1 MHAALTRA
9 AGQHQGR
16 RQKAAALIVLAAAF
30 AFMFSGPVS
39 AAQEPVETVP
49 ETTGSLK
56 PFGTDH
62 ELHTEIARPGNESLT
77 LGARLRTNGGLITR
91 PIDWTI
97 RHVLGSGS
105 GDVVWQ
111 SDEAMAEARL
121 TPGDYVVEADYGT
134 AKFYQPVT
142 VSSGQ
147 RMVMTFILN
156 IGGIRPLS
164 RIDGV
169 GYPSNMPAT
178 HAIYALSGPD
188 AGKQIAADVKQGE
201 IVRVVAG
208 SYRIESRFADGN
220 TVAETKVMVKPGI
233 LSSIEISH
241 LAAYAQVNI
250 AATGTRLATWKIQQ
264 IGGYWQRSGKSDTFA
279 LVLAPGTYKVD
290 AEVDGH
296 DLKAEFTVK
305 PHDFKRLTLGE

>member
-1 MHAALTRA
+1 MHATLTRA

-16 RQKAAALIVLAAAF
+16 RQKAAALIVLAAAY
-30 AFMFSGPVS
+30 AFMFSGPLM
-39 AAQEPVETVP
+39 AAQEPVQTAP
-49 ETTGSLK
+49 EVTGSLK

-62 ELHTEIARPGNESLT
+62 EMHTEIARPGNESLT
-77 LGARLRTNGGLITR
+77 LGARLKTNGGLITR

-97 RHVLGSGS
+97 RNVLGSGT
-105 GDVVWQ
+105 GDIVWH
-111 SDEAMAEARL
+111 SEEPLAETPLA
-121 TPGDYVVEADYGT
+121 PGDYVVEADYGT
-134 AKFYQPVT
+134 AKFFQPVT
-142 VSSGQ
+142 VTPGQ
-147 RMVMTFILN
+147 RLVMTFILN

-178 HAIYALSGPD
+178 HDIYALTGPD
-188 AGKQIAADVKQGE
+188 AGKQIAAGVKQGE

-208 SYRIESRFADGN
+208 TYRIESRFADGN
-220 TVAETKVMVKPGI
+220 TVAETKVTVKPGI

-250 AATGTRLATWKIQQ
+250 PATGTRLATWKIQQ
-264 IGGYWQRSGKSDTFA
+264 IGGYWERSGKSDAFA
-279 LVLAPGTYKVD
+279 LVLAPGTYSVD

-296 DLKAEFTVK
+296 DLKSEFTVK
-305 PHDFKRLTLGE
+305 PHDFKRLTVGE